1 MKNRMTEYS
10 CDADTDGKLGSL
22 LRLLIRDVETGS
34 CDQVTT
40 WSTETNVQ
48 QLFTI
53 TKKII

>member
-22 LRLLIRDVETGS
+22 LRPLIRDVETGS
-34 CDQVTT
+34 CDQVTS

>member
-1 MKNRMTEYS
+1 MKTRMIEYS

-40 WSTETNVQ
+40 WSAETNVQ
-48 QLFTI
+48 QLLTV

>member
-1 MKNRMTEYS
+1 MKTRMTEYS
-10 CDADTDGKLGSL
+10 CDADADGKLGSL

-48 QLFTI
+48 QLFII
-53 TKKII
+53 TKKIV